1 MQDTKEKIL
10 NTAERLFAKQGFSA
24 TSIRQI
30 TRVAGV
36 NLASLHYH
44 FGSKD
49 HVVLEIF
56 ARRLDPLNKARLDRL
71 EEHKLN
77 SNTGHPSLNQTIE
90 AFIGPPLRLGLRSSK
105 GGHQFMQLLGRAF
118 TEPGHYWEELIM
130 PQFKDLAIVFL
141 PAFRVH
147 VPDLSED
154 DFFWRVIFM
163 IGTMAHTMSAVPRL
177 NFLSQG
183 KCNATDP
190 EETISRMTTF
200 LVGGFCAREDES
212 I

>member
-1 MQDTKEKIL
+1 MRNTKEKIL
-10 NTAERLFAKQGFSA
+10 DTAEKLFAKQGFSA

-30 TRVAGV
+30 TKVAGV
-36 NLASLHYH
+36 NLAALHYH

-56 ARRLDPLNKARLDRL
+56 VRRLNPLNKARLDRL
-71 EEHKLN
+71 EEYEQN
-77 SNTGHPSLNQTIE
+77 SNRGDPSLNQVIE
-90 AFIGPPLRLGLRSSK
+90 AFIGPPLRLGLRS
-105 GGHQFMQLLGRAF
+105 GRGERQFMQLMGRAF

-130 PQFKDLAIVFL
+130 PQFKELAAVFL

-147 VPDLSED
+147 VPKLSEE

-163 IGTMAHTMSAVPRL
+163 IGTMAHTMSAAPRL

-183 KCNATDP
+183 KCDVSDP
-190 EETISRMTTF
+190 EETIKKMVTF
-200 LVGGFCAREDES
+200 LAGGFHARGDEGV
-212 I
+212 